1 MKKQLFLLALLII
14 VFTACNNNTQT
25 VSENNSNK
33 EKEPEVKVS
42 AFNEDSAYFFIK
54 QQVEFGPRVPGT
66 KAHENCAAYIVNK
79 LKQYGLKV
87 EVQQGSTK
95 TFDNKVFALKNI
107 IASVNPER
115 QNRIFISAHW
125 DTRPFAD
132 QDKQDKDKPID
143 GANDGGS
150 GVAVLL
156 ELARQFSL
164 EKPKAGIDLIFFD
177 IEDYGQPAN
186 SKFPPMEDSYCLG
199 SQYWANY
206 KDPSYTAKYG
216 INLDMIGGAN
226 ARFTQEGTSYYYAP
240 GILEKV
246 WQTAQAIGYGNYFV
260 SERTSPITDDHSYVN
275 QLCKIPTIDIID
287 NDPAT
292 PSNFYRH
299 WHTHQDNLEN
309 IDKKSLKAVGQT
321 LMQLL
326 YNEK

>member
-1 MKKQLFLLALLII
+1 
-14 VFTACNNNTQT
+14 
-25 VSENNSNK
+25 
-33 EKEPEVKVS
+33 
-42 AFNEDSAYFFIK
+42 
-54 QQVEFGPRVPGT
+54 
-66 KAHENCAAYIVNK
+66 
-79 LKQYGLKV
+79 
-87 EVQQGSTK
+87 
-95 TFDNKVFALKNI
+95 KVFALKNI